1 VTAWSRKVESAAW
14 QQADFDHRRV
24 KTVEAD
30 GLERIGSAWACA
42 ALRHHRGMS
51 DITWRAC
58 RFDDL
63 SPRELQYIYMARQQ
77 VFAIEQNCVYL
88 DVDGYDEPAWH
99 VAAWSSAQRVPL
111 AYARLIDP
119 GHKYAEPSM
128 GRVITTGSARGTG
141 LGRELVRRVIA
152 LAGREHPGHGVRIG
166 AQSRLERFY
175 EEAGFVIVGA
185 RYMEDGI
192 PHTEM
197 LLSPRAAAAA

>member
-1 VTAWSRKVESAAW
+1 MNE
-14 QQADFDHRRV
+14 
-24 KTVEAD
+24 
-30 GLERIGSAWACA
+30 L
-42 ALRHHRGMS
+42 
-51 DITWRAC
+51 TWRAC

-63 SPRELQYIYMARQQ
+63 SVRELQYIYMARQQ

-99 VAAWSSAQRVPL
+99 VAAWSPRHRMPL

-128 GRVITTGSARGTG
+128 GRVITTEAARGTG
-141 LGRELVRRVIA
+141 LGRTLVRRVVD
-152 LAGREHPGHGVRIG
+152 LSRREFAAQGLRIS

-175 EEAGFVIVGA
+175 AAEGFVIVGE

-197 LLSPRAAAAA
+197 LLPPRTASA